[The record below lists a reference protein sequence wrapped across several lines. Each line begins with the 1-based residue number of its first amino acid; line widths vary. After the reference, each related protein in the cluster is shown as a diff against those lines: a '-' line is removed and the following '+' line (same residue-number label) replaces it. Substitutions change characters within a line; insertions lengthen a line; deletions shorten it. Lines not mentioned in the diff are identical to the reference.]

1 MVGLRYLKKEKYKYG
16 DFIRTNDGIIGQVKR
31 IELDDV
37 DKSLKWYVFDGK
49 RPDMGI
55 IDELYIN
62 KPYIEKYSKD
72 IIDLIEVGDIVEV
85 LDHDWLRV
93 FNIDDEDIL
102 KSFIEDC
109 EENNWKL
116 QGIMTKEVY
125 EQNCF
130 KLDTN

>member
-1 MVGLRYLKKEKYKYG
+1 MKKKKEIPKNKYIYQ
-16 DFIRTNDGIIGQVKR
+16 RYNGIITKY
-31 IELDDV
+31 IV
-37 DKSLKWYVFDGK
+37 DEEYYIAVETGIATKKDETILLGK
-49 RPDMGI
+49 I
-55 IDELYIN
+55 SEN
-62 KPYIEKYSKD
+62 

-109 EENNWKL
+109 KENNWKL